1 MPGFKPTALAAA
13 TAMAAAMY
21 AAPTLAAQTLYT
33 TALSGATESPPVVS
47 DGVGFAIVTVDD
59 TAFTMRLQTI
69 FAGLTGNVTV
79 AHIHC
84 CTAVPGEGNVGVATT
99 TPSFPGFPAGG
110 TSGSYDVTFDMLAP
124 ASWNPAFITNN
135 GGTVQGAFAALS
147 AGLNVG
153 SAYLNIHT
161 TFSPSGEIRGFLA
174 PVPEPAS
181 YALMAGG
188 LALVGWMA
196 RRRRP

>member
-1 MPGFKPTALAAA
+1 MSRFRPTALAVAA
-13 TAMAAAMY
+13 AAAMY
-21 AAPTLAAQTLYT
+21 AAPSFAAQSLYT
-33 TALSGATESPPVVS
+33 TALDGASESPPVAS
-47 DGVGFAIVTVDD
+47 AGVGFAIVTVDD

-84 CTAVPGEGNVGVATT
+84 CTAVPGTGNIGVATT
-99 TPSFPGFPAGG
+99 TPTFPGFPAGG
-110 TSGSYDVTFDMLAP
+110 TSGSYDVTFDMLDA
-124 ASWNPAFITNN
+124 ASWNAAFITGN
-135 GGTVQGAFAALS
+135 GGTVQSAFAALS
-147 AGLNVG
+147 AGLNSQ

-161 TFSPSGEIRGFLA
+161 DFAPGGEIRGFLV

-196 RRRRP
+196 RRRRA